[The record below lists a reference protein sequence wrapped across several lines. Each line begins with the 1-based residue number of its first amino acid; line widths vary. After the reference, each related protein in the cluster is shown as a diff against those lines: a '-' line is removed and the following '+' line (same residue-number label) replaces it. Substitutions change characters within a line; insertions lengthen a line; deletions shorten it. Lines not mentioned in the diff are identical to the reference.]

1 MYNCDSYSRP
11 ERNYKIIE
19 YRPLPAANVRNFGNW
34 IVHEQW
40 SNLKKCT
47 SSSEQA
53 KELDTLL
60 LEKLDLYCPKKS
72 MKLSNVDKLFIT
84 SDIKRLDRQRRRE
97 YLKRGKTLKY
107 YDLKKQFNALYKA
120 EAKKY
125 LDKNLESLS
134 SCNPGQAY
142 KILKRLGSQ
151 PGDTSNNCETFI
163 LPDHELLP
171 AADSAE
177 RIALHFSE
185 ISQSFPPLSVQ
196 SLPQRVKD
204 KLSSPGCAPKVSEY
218 EVYRKMIRAKKPRS
232 GTQYDLPK
240 EIMQEFCPEIAGPLT
255 KLINQI
261 FESAEWPSHW
271 KLEHVVPIP

>member
-1 MYNCDSYSRP
+1 
-11 ERNYKIIE
+11 
-19 YRPLPAANVRNFGNW
+19 
-34 IVHEQW
+34 
-40 SNLKKCT
+40 
-47 SSSEQA
+47 
-53 KELDTLL
+53 
-60 LEKLDLYCPKKS
+60 

-163 LPDHELLP
+163 LQDHELLP

-177 RIALHFSE
+177 KIALHFSE
-185 ISQSFPPLSVQ
+185 ISQIFPPLSVQ

-204 KLSSPGCAPKVSEY
+204 KLSSPGCEPKVSEY

-261 FESAEWPSHW
+261 FESGEWPSHW
-271 KLEHVVPIP
+271 KLEHVVPIPKIPVPESEDDLRPISLTPFFSKVTEHFIVEWLLEFIGPKIDFR